1 MEIEVEAVIRVPAIV
16 VEAMDGSNLT
26 IPVVVLRVISTMGL
40 SSPISVKIPKIPHLG
55 IQALILVLPA
65 DLPQAWSYC
74 D

>member
-40 SSPISVKIPKIPHLG
+40 SSPISVKIPKIPNLG